1 MRKRAGK
8 RFFILN
14 LEKKEFVCDV
24 DSGCEKTYRHLPCT
38 EYRPTQSNFVSLRGL
53 DESTYAFG

>member
-1 MRKRAGK
+1 M
-8 RFFILN
+8 
-14 LEKKEFVCDV
+14 EKKEFVCDV